1 MKFHSG
7 EPEGGDVRK
16 LLVVALLVL
25 ACNGEDNAVDN
36 NATAPPSPAPE
47 LAATAVPVQMVFEGL
62 IAFEQVDK
70 NAPEK
75 GMYALMVDATGAN
88 PAAGR
93 PPCAIEPAGNYPDH
107 ATAIY
112 VEGAELSLTVGGV
125 TTNPGKLV
133 LIEDEDITFE
143 VDPPTPYVTT
153 PASLAKL
160 VDSYELY
167 WASQSENNGKI
178 VVDRDAYLAPDDL
191 APKRLANLAGRIFIN
206 SGVAAARANVC
217 AKSPPQQFFFGF
229 QEVGSPDCESQV
241 RLPVELG
248 EDVLVTLP
256 AAKTITL
263 KMVTDP
269 GTGRRERK
277 LVIEPDDT
285 SKMIRINFRNVMK
298 NFVGVSEADLCDI
311 HGHLDSYQWLYNLTK
326 QPTVGCKWVPC
337 VYPNTGTVGGGKCP
351 SPGPGG

>member
-1 MKFHSG
+1 M
-7 EPEGGDVRK
+7 RK

-47 LAATAVPVQMVFEGL
+47 LATTAVPVQMVFEGL

-88 PAAGR
+88 PGADR
-93 PPCAIEPAGNYPDH
+93 PPCARQASHYPDH

-143 VDPPTPYVTT
+143 VDPPTPYVAT
-153 PASLAKL
+153 AMSLAKL
-160 VDSYELY
+160 VDEVELGL
-167 WASQSENNGKI
+167 ASDNKDNGKI
-178 VVDRDAYLAPDDL
+178 VIDRSVYLDL
-191 APKRLANLAGRIFIN
+191 TVTPKALANLAARIFIN
-206 SGVAAARANVC
+206 SGVAVARANSC
-217 AKSPPQQFFFGF
+217 ARVPEEKTFFGF
-229 QEVGSPDCESQV
+229 KEIGQADAKYCTSPPV
-241 RLPVELG
+241 PTPVELG
-248 EDVLVTLP
+248 EDVLVTFSP
-256 AAKTITL
+256 ANRVTL
-263 KMVTDP
+263 TMVTDP
-269 GTGRRERK
+269 GRRERK

-285 SKMIRINFRNVMK
+285 SPEIRISFRNVMASFK
-298 NFVGVSEADLCDI
+298 DKPEDALCLAPR
-311 HGHLDSYQWLYNLTK
+311 HLATYQWFYGLTED
-326 QPTVGCKWVPC
+326 PNSGSGCTWIPC
-337 VYPNTGTVGGGKCP
+337 VHPGTAGGGKCP
-351 SPGPGG
+351 NPGPGG

>member
-1 MKFHSG
+1 
-7 EPEGGDVRK
+7 
-16 LLVVALLVL
+16 
-25 ACNGEDNAVDN
+25 
-36 NATAPPSPAPE
+36 
-47 LAATAVPVQMVFEGL
+47 
-62 IAFEQVDK
+62 
-70 NAPEK
+70 
-75 GMYALMVDATGAN
+75 
-88 PAAGR
+88 
-93 PPCAIEPAGNYPDH
+93 
-107 ATAIY
+107 
-112 VEGAELSLTVGGV
+112 
-125 TTNPGKLV
+125 
-133 LIEDEDITFE
+133 
-143 VDPPTPYVTT
+143 
-153 PASLAKL
+153 
-160 VDSYELY
+160 
-167 WASQSENNGKI
+167 
-178 VVDRDAYLAPDDL
+178 
-191 APKRLANLAGRIFIN
+191 
-206 SGVAAARANVC
+206 
-217 AKSPPQQFFFGF
+217 
-229 QEVGSPDCESQV
+229 V